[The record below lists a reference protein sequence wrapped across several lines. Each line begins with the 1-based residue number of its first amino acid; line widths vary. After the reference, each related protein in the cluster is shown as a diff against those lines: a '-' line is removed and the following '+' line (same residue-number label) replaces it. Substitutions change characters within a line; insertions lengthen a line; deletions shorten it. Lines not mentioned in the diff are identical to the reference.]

1 MILQNVHIVGDEAAV
16 NIQMS
21 DGKIAEISDTVLT
34 DDNLTLTFKDAL
46 IFPGLINSHDHLD
59 FNLFSPLGNRT
70 YRNYTEWGNYIHKEY
85 KNEIAGVLKIP
96 IALRSEWGVYKNLIC
111 GVTTVVNHGERSRLV
126 DPLITIFEDSH
137 CLHSVHFEKY
147 WKLKLNNPLKKDIP
161 VNIHIGEG
169 DDYLSF
175 TEINKL
181 IQYNLLKRGLIGIHA
196 VSMSAE
202 QAEKFEAIVWCPES
216 NYFLLNK
223 TARVDELEKHTKIL
237 FGTDSTLTGS
247 WDIWEHLRLARKT
260 GMLTDEKLYRSLNQ
274 NPADTW
280 GLNSGSITLGKN
292 ADLVVAGRR
301 PGKSSYD
308 AFYKIT
314 PEDIQLVVHKGE
326 IRLFDE
332 CLLPQLHENQSEGYS
347 RVFLNDTCKYVKGDL
362 PVLIRKIRAYQ
373 PDVCFPVT
381 LNEPAQL

>member
-1 MILQNVHIVGDEAAV
+1 MILQNVHIVGDETAV
-16 NIQMS
+16 NIRMS
-21 DGKIAEISDTVLT
+21 DGKIAEISDTVLAE
-34 DDNLTLTFKDAL
+34 DNSTLTFKDAL
-46 IFPGLINSHDHLD
+46 VFPGLINSHDHLD

-96 IALRSEWGVYKNLIC
+96 IALRSEWGVYKNLLC
-111 GVTTVVNHGERSRLV
+111 GVTTVVNHGEQSGLV

-147 WKLKLNNPLKKDIP
+147 WKLKLNNPVKKGIP

-175 TEINKL
+175 IEINKL
-181 IQYNLLKRGLIGIHA
+181 IRYNLLKRRLIGVHA

-223 TARVDELEKHTKIL
+223 TARVDELEKYTKIL

-260 GMLTDEKLYRSLNQ
+260 GMLNDEKLYCSLNQ

-280 GLNSGSITLGKN
+280 GLNSGNITTGKD
-292 ADLVVAGRR
+292 ADLVVASRR
-301 PGKSSYD
+301 PGNSSYD
-308 AFYKIT
+308 GFYKIT

-326 IRLFDE
+326 IRLFEE

-347 RVFLNDTCKYVKGDL
+347 RVFINDTCKYVKGDL
-362 PVLIRKIRAYQ
+362 PALIRKIRAYQ